1 MVDDSDLY
9 MDGADEGGKG
19 YDFVLTTY
27 LEAGQP
33 YSYRTNY
40 FDSTDGLSYTVL
52 LTLETDDSI
61 LGDVDGDSNITIMDA
76 TAIQRHVAKNLTL
89 TDEQLALGDTD
100 KDGKISVM
108 DATAIQRYVAK
119 LINKF

>member
-1 MVDDSDLY
+1 MKKLISVILC
-9 MDGADEGGKG
+9 
-19 YDFVLTTY
+19 V
-27 LEAGQP
+27 
-33 YSYRTNY
+33 
-40 FDSTDGLSYTVL
+40 
-52 LTLETDDSI
+52 SI
-61 LGDVDGDSNITIMDA
+61 FMCMAVMTNITIMDA
-76 TAIQRHVAKNLTL
+76 TAIQRHIAKNLTL